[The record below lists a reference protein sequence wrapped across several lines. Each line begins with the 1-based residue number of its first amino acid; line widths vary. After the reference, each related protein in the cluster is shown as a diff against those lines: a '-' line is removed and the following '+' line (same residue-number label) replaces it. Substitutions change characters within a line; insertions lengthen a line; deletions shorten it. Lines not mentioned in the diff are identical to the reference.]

1 MYPYMLRKL
10 DLHHVVICGLDR
22 PRSASFN
29 LDCLSHLERL
39 DLHSVCIGDVELLVL
54 LPLPMHAAC
63 TVHCPASEA
72 CWNVAGWP
80 A

>member
-1 MYPYMLRKL
+1 MTAEIQQELKTADVSLMLHKL
-10 DLHHVVICGLDR
+10 EGLQHVVCGMEG

-29 LDCLSHLERL
+29 LNCLSHLERL

-63 TVHCPASEA
+63 TAQ
-72 CWNVAGWP
+72 
-80 A
+80 